1 MRNLKHAVPFW
12 SLNCYP
18 KPLAAVILHSKLFGE
33 TSGSERTGDSRF
45 RIAGWDGFSPP
56 YRDEIMKSI
65 GFYPMKSGNPSDFIH
80 EILKS
85 IRFFP
90 MKSWNPSLFTQKTL
104 ISVGDRREVP
114 SFEDILTNILTNTMV
129 DWNIDQYFVGAK
141 EFHHQAA
148 ISTTVFFGVICIMT
162 PKSVGHDWWWIILP
176 LSIWIGEAVLI

>member
-18 KPLAAVILHSKLFGE
+18 KALAAVILHSKLFGE

-45 RIAGWDGFSPP
+45 RIAGWDGFSPL
-56 YRDEIMKSI
+56 RDEIMKSI

-85 IRFFP
+85 IRFFQ
-90 MKSWNPSLFTQKTL
+90 WNPEIHHFLHKNINFCWGSE
-104 ISVGDRREVP
+104 GGP

-148 ISTTVFFGVICIMT
+148 ISTTVFLGWFASWRQNQLGMIDGGSYSPCQSGLEK
-162 PKSVGHDWWWIILP
+162 PY
-176 LSIWIGEAVLI
+176 